1 MGSDHPVAAGLKV
14 LAGILETQKQ
24 RGHETVNISPEAEAL
39 LGGMPLKFMEA
50 GRRPAVVS
58 KSTAAAALPASLPAA
73 QPVGASAGT
82 PATSPPASLPP
93 VATTPKSEKEVRAC
107 LNQIFKDLRSS
118 EECRALGSLFEK
130 VVFATGNPTADVVV
144 VGDAPGFEEENA
156 KKPLVGPARDKLEQ
170 MLKAMGLP
178 IEEVYFSNVV
188 KFRPRKGD
196 GRLQG
201 SSDRNCTGDEM
212 RVCLPFLKREIEAVS
227 PKVILA
233 LGKTAAEGLLE
244 KGGTVNGFRQELPVF
259 AGVPVV
265 VTEDPRNL
273 LRDERELSPDKVKEK
288 KRLVWE
294 DMLKVMEFAGL
305 VISEKQRG
313 YFK

>member
-39 LGGMPLKFMEA
+39 LGGMPRKFMDA
-50 GRRPAVVS
+50 GRRPAVVATPPAAS
-58 KSTAAAALPASLPAA
+58 VLPSTLPAA
-73 QPVGASAGT
+73 QPVGATAVVPAAAPSASEL
-82 PATSPPASLPP
+82 PA
-93 VATTPKSEKEVRAC
+93 ATTPKSEKEVRAC
-107 LNQIFKDLRSS
+107 LNQIFRDLKSS
-118 EECRALGSLFEK
+118 EECRALGTLYEK
-130 VVFATGNPTADVVV
+130 VVFATGNPTADLVV
-144 VGDAPGFEEENA
+144 VGDAPGFEEEEA
-156 KKPLVGPARDKLEQ
+156 KKPLVGPARDKLGQ

-201 SSDRNCTGDEM
+201 PSDRDCTGDEM
-212 RVCLPFLKREIEAVS
+212 RVCLPFLRREIEAVA

-233 LGKTAAEGLLE
+233 LGQTAAEGLLE
-244 KGGTVNGFRQELPVF
+244 KGGTVSGFRQESHFF

-265 VTEDPRNL
+265 VTEEPASL
-273 LRDERELSPDKVKEK
+273 LRDERDLSPDKVKEK

-305 VISEKQRG
+305 DISEKQRG